1 MINIV
6 VAGYKGRMGGL
17 IAKLV
22 DESNDMTL
30 AGGADIDAPLKDV
43 IDKADVVIDFTQA
56 DASPENAEL
65 AAEMGKPI
73 VIGTTGLNDE
83 QRARVKAASER
94 VPVIHAPNMSL
105 GVNVLFHMIK
115 TAASTL
121 GDDFHIE
128 ISETHHVNKLDRPSG
143 TAVKMLNVAVK
154 ARGADPKK
162 DVAMH
167 NDAMPQGTHPIEVS
181 SFRKDDII
189 GEHTIRFTSP
199 EETLEINHSAA
210 SRKLFAR
217 GAVTAARWIVG
228 KEPGL
233 YDMSDVLGLKSSV
246 EV

>member
-1 MINIV
+1 
-6 VAGYKGRMGGL
+6 MGGL

-22 DESNDMTL
+22 EESSDLNL
-30 AGGADIDAPLKDV
+30 AGGADIDAPLADV

-56 DASPENAEL
+56 DAAAANAEL

-94 VPVIHAPNMSL
+94 IPVIHAPNMSI
-105 GVNVLFHMIK
+105 GVNVLFHMIN

-121 GDDFHIE
+121 GDDFRIE
-128 ISETHHVNKLDRPSG
+128 ISETHHINKLDRPSG
-143 TAVKMLNVAVK
+143 TAVKMLDVAVE

-199 EETLEINHSAA
+199 EETLEINHSAT

-217 GAVTAARWIVG
+217 GAVTAARWLAG
-228 KEPGL
+228 KPAGL
-233 YDMSDVLGLKSSV
+233 YDISDVLGLKGNA
-246 EV
+246 

>member
-1 MINIV
+1 MNKKNMINVV

-22 DESNDMTL
+22 DEASDMMF

-56 DASPENAEL
+56 EAAAANAGL

-83 QRARVKAASER
+83 QRARVKSASER
-94 VPVIHAPNMSL
+94 IPVIHAPNMSL
-105 GVNVLFHMIK
+105 GVNVLFHMIN

-121 GDDFHIE
+121 GDNFNIE
-128 ISETHHVNKLDRPSG
+128 ISETHHTKKLDKPSG
-143 TAVKMLNVAVK
+143 TAKRMHEIATAGGRNVEVHAF
-154 ARGADPKK
+154 REG
-162 DVAMH
+162 DVVG
-167 NDAMPQGTHPIEVS
+167 D
-181 SFRKDDII
+181 
-189 GEHTIRFTSP
+189 HTITFESP
-199 EETLEINHSAA
+199 EEILEIKHHAKT
-210 SRKLFAR
+210 RQLFAR

-233 YDMSDVLGLKSSV
+233 YDMSDVLNLKGNK
-246 EV
+246 

>member
-6 VAGYKGRMGGL
+6 IAGYKGRMGGL
-17 IAKLV
+17 IAQLV
-22 DESNDMTL
+22 DAADDLTL
-30 AGGADIDAPLKDV
+30 AGGADIDAPLADV
-43 IDKADVVIDFTQA
+43 IDKADVIIDFTQA
-56 DASPENAEL
+56 DAAAANVEL

-94 VPVIHAPNMSL
+94 IPVIHAPNMSL
-105 GVNVLFHMIK
+105 GVNVLFDMIR
-115 TAASTL
+115 TAAGTL
-121 GDDFHIE
+121 GNAFRIE
-128 ISETHHVNKLDRPSG
+128 ISETHHTNKLDRPSG
-143 TAVKMLNVAVK
+143 TAVKMLDVAVE

-217 GAVTAARWIVG
+217 GAVTAARWLAE

-233 YDMSDVLGLKSSV
+233 YDMSDVLGLSSSPL
-246 EV
+246 

>member
-6 VAGYKGRMGGL
+6 IAGYKGRMGGL

-22 DESNDMTL
+22 EESSDLNL
-30 AGGADIDAPLKDV
+30 AGGADIDVPLADV
-43 IDKADVVIDFTQA
+43 IDKADVIIDFTQA
-56 DASPENAEL
+56 TAAAANAEL

-83 QRARVKAASER
+83 QRARVKKASER
-94 VPVIHAPNMSL
+94 IPVLHAPNMSL
-105 GVNVLFHMIK
+105 GVNVLFDMIR
-115 TAASTL
+115 TAAGTL
-121 GDDFHIE
+121 GDDFRIE
-128 ISETHHVNKLDRPSG
+128 ISETHHTNKLDRPSG
-143 TAVKMLNVAVK
+143 TAVKMLDVAVEV
-154 ARGADPKK
+154 RGADPKN

-199 EETLEINHSAA
+199 EEILEINHSAT

-217 GAVTAARWIVG
+217 GAVTAARWLAG

-233 YDMSDVLGLKSSV
+233 YDMSDVLGLKGNT
-246 EV
+246 

>member
-6 VAGYKGRMGGL
+6 IAGAKGRMGGL

-22 DESNDMTL
+22 EESSNLNL
-30 AGGADIDAPLKDV
+30 AGGADIDVPLADV
-43 IDKADVVIDFTQA
+43 IDKANVIIDFTQA
-56 DASPENAEL
+56 TAAAANAEL

-83 QRARVKAASER
+83 QRARVKKASER
-94 VPVIHAPNMSL
+94 IPVLHAPNMSL
-105 GVNVLFHMIK
+105 GVNVLFDMIR
-115 TAASTL
+115 TAAGTL
-121 GDDFHIE
+121 GDDFRIE
-128 ISETHHVNKLDRPSG
+128 ISETHHTNKLDRPSG
-143 TAVKMLNVAVK
+143 TAVKMLDVAVEV
-154 ARGADPKK
+154 RGADPKN

-199 EETLEINHSAA
+199 EEILEINHSAT

-217 GAVTAARWIVG
+217 GAVTAARWLAG

-233 YDMSDVLGLKSSV
+233 YDMSDVLGLKGNT
-246 EV
+246 